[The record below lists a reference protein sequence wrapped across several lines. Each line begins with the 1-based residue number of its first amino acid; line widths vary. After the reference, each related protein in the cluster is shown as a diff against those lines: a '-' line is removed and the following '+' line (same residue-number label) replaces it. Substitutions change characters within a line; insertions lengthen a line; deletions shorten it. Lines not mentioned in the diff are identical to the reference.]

1 MKTNFIIKTMKES
14 NNNSKFAF
22 TKNNYILLGVGVTF
36 IIIGLFLMQGGG
48 SEEPS
53 NFNEEL
59 FSFQRIT
66 LAPIIIITGFIINV
80 FAILYSPKKK

>member
-1 MKTNFIIKTMKES
+1 MRES

-53 NFNEEL
+53 NFNKDL

-66 LAPIIIITGFIINV
+66 LAPIIIVTGFIINV
-80 FAILYSPKKK
+80 FAILYSPKK

>member
-1 MKTNFIIKTMKES
+1 MKES

-22 TKNNYILLGVGVTF
+22 TKNNYIILGVGVIF

-80 FAILYSPKKK
+80 FAILYSPKK

>member
-1 MKTNFIIKTMKES
+1 MKTNSIIKTMKES

-48 SEEPS
+48 SEDPS

-66 LAPIIIITGFIINV
+66 LAPIIIVTGFIINV
-80 FAILYSPKKK
+80 FAILYSHKK